1 MEKNGANL
9 ISSSGSGEEVLYI
22 ITFKEL
28 KRLLNMSECALFIAK
43 PGAEIEIL
51 YANAKFYSMLQYT
64 SKEYHEK
71 FGNCLMAAVLPE
83 EKQKIR
89 NLIARQIAA
98 GGTLHLEF
106 RALRKD
112 GNVLWISLSAHTVMV
127 DGEMRYY
134 SSCMDITKIKKSLD
148 DVYKAKNEM
157 EIIANSI
164 PGGVIKLRMSDRKI
178 IYSNDGYYILSGYSR
193 SEFHMNFG
201 DYFDQILIPADVEF
215 VQGQFDAAIENLG
228 LLGFECRIMSKNNE
242 VKWLYINGRR
252 IDDDNG
258 QPVYLCVIMDITS
271 KKVMEEELEDNA
283 RRSELI
289 SDYLQETMWTY
300 DIKRKRLSRSGN
312 LGATYSDKNV
322 LEDLFSSD
330 NVGDIIHPDDSGIFE
345 KDLAKLMESPERMRG
360 KYRIKD
366 NIGNYRA
373 FELSMIS
380 ISSDGNVPDKIYGVT
395 RFIDNAINND
405 SPSLVNK
412 IHNIENK
419 LVTMAKSAQAK
430 SEDYITGLV
439 PYATFLKKA
448 EKILDKRSESDHYA
462 LVCAD
467 INEFR
472 KFSHHYGFSISNHI
486 LKTFSKILLD
496 NIAKE
501 GMCSRVDGDYF
512 IVLFQYEHHK
522 ELLNIMSSMVRS
534 QEEILEKTGGINFG
548 TTTGIYLIQP
558 SDHELIEMLEKA
570 DLARRSIK
578 GLMGNHYA
586 IYTDDLQDERFTEE
600 ETIEEIYSAVSNKT
614 IEICYMPRIC
624 GDKENII
631 GCKAIPRV
639 QLKDGQYLEADKL
652 YRLIERGGK
661 LDKIAFA
668 TLSSVCCS
676 IGAWKKK
683 GNNVIPVSIEM
694 TASEIS
700 SQNAVDIIDNI
711 VVRQNCLEPKDIII
725 EIQERYFAEIT
736 TIFEMAIE
744 NLVKRGYEVVISRFG
759 SDHTALNSIR
769 RIPVTGIKFHG
780 EYFNENMTS
789 EKEKI
794 IFKKVV
800 EMAKELGLSVTCGGI
815 HTKLQEKF
823 AKEIGCDVFEGDM
836 YYGAV
841 RSNVF
846 EKCFLS

>member
-1 MEKNGANL
+1 MEKNESNM
-9 ISSSGSGEEVLYI
+9 ISGSPDGVGGVPDI
-22 ITFKEL
+22 ITSEEL

-51 YANAKFYSMLQYT
+51 FANARFYSMLQYT
-64 SKEYHEK
+64 SKEYKEK
-71 FGNCLMAAVLPE
+71 YGNSLMAAVLPE

-89 NLIARQIAA
+89 TLIDRQIAA

-106 RALRKD
+106 RAARKD
-112 GNVLWISLSAHTVMV
+112 EGVLWLSLSAHTIMV

-134 SSCMDITKIKKSLD
+134 VSCMDITKVKRSLD

-164 PGGVIKLRMSDRKI
+164 PGGVIKLRMNDKKI
-178 IYSNDGYYILSGYSR
+178 IYSNDGFYLLSGYSR

-201 DYFDQILIPADVEF
+201 DYFDQILYPADMEF
-215 VQGQFDAAIENLG
+215 VQGQLDTAIENFG
-228 LLGFECRIMSKNNE
+228 LLGFECRILSKNNE

-252 IDDDNG
+252 IDDDKG

-283 RRSELI
+283 KRAELI
-289 SDYLQETMWTY
+289 SNYMQETIWTY
-300 DIKRKRLSRSGN
+300 DIKKKRLSRSGN
-312 LGATYSDKNV
+312 LGTTYSDKSV
-322 LEDLFSSD
+322 LEDLFSSEK
-330 NVGDIIHPDDSGIFE
+330 VSDIIHPDDSRTFE
-345 KDLAKLMESPERMRG
+345 NDLKRLKESAVKMKGR
-360 KYRIKD
+360 YRIKD
-366 NIGNYRA
+366 NVGNYRT
-373 FELSMIS
+373 FEISMIS
-380 ISSDGNVPDKIYGVT
+380 VSDDGTDSDKIYGVT
-395 RFIDNAINND
+395 RFIDD
-405 SPSLVNK
+405 EREEGGHTVVKTRSM
-412 IHNIENK
+412 ENK

-430 SEDYITGLV
+430 TEDYITGLV

-448 EKILDKRSESDHYA
+448 EKILSNRSEDDRYA

-467 INEFR
+467 INEFG
-472 KFSHHYGFSISNHI
+472 KFSHHYGFSISNQI

-496 NIAKE
+496 NIAE
-501 GMCSRVDGDYF
+501 DGMCSRVDGDYF
-512 IVLFQYEHHK
+512 IVLFQYSHHK

-534 QEEILEKTGGINFG
+534 QEEVLEKNGGINFG

-558 SDHELIEMLEKA
+558 SDHELIDMLEKA

-600 ETIEEIYSAVSNKT
+600 EIIEEIYSAISNRT
-614 IEICYMPRIC
+614 IEICYLPRIC
-624 GDKENII
+624 GNKENIV

-639 QLKDGQYLEADKL
+639 QLKDGQYLESDRL

-661 LDKIAFA
+661 LDKFAFV

-683 GNNVIPVSIEM
+683 GNKIFPVSIEM
-694 TASEIS
+694 TASELS

-711 VVRQNCLEPKDIII
+711 VVNKNNLEPEDIII

-736 TIFEMAIE
+736 TIFEMTIE
-744 NLVKRGYEVVISRFG
+744 KLVKRGYKVVISRFG
-759 SDHTALNSIR
+759 SDHTALHSIR

-780 EYFNENMTS
+780 EYFNENMTN

-794 IFKKVV
+794 ILGKVV
-800 EMAKELGLSVTCGGI
+800 EMAKELDMSVSCGGI
-815 HTKLQEKF
+815 HTQLQENF
-823 AKEIGCDVFEGDM
+823 AREIGCDVLEGDM

-846 EKCFLS
+846 EKCFLK